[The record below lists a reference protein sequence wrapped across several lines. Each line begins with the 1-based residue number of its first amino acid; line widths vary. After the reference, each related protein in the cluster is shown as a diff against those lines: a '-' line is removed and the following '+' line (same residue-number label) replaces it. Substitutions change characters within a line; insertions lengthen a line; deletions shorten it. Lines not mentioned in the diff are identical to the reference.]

1 MSKWSFQPSQIQ
13 QKVSCHALQYKSVYL
28 MANVYFLF
36 SIGFTDFSPS
46 QFTLTFEAGEPQ
58 CQCVQ
63 IPIEDDSIYENSEM
77 FHVILENIT
86 SDVTVTMGIST
97 VIILDNDRK

>member
-1 MSKWSFQPSQIQ
+1 MLFLL
-13 QKVSCHALQYKSVYL
+13 ALES
-28 MANVYFLF
+28 A
-36 SIGFTDFSPS
+36 DFSS
-46 QFTLTFEAGEPQ
+46 LQLNLTFEAGEPR

-77 FHVILENIT
+77 FHVILENVT

-97 VIILDNDRK
+97 VIILDNDRKQSYSPASFLFIYNYK